1 MKTEAENLSSPG
13 NGEATATAAVAGYR
27 VEDGCAVIRMENPP
41 LNGLS
46 WALRRGLLHALDQAL
61 ADPGVAAIVLCGSSR
76 VFSCG
81 ADVKEFGTPQARRQP
96 ALTALIQAFEDSS
109 KPVVAAISG
118 MALGGGL
125 ELAMGCHYRVVCADA
140 DLGLPEIKLGLMPG
154 AGGTQRLPRLAG
166 LERALNMILTGASV
180 KAAEFA
186 STALVDEIIE
196 GDPVPAAL
204 AYARRIVAQGQP
216 PRRACAL
223 AVQAP
228 QAEALLGFAQQSI
241 RGRAQSL
248 PAPARCIEA
257 LQAACRESFEA
268 GLAVERRAFDALML
282 SPESQALQHAF
293 KAGREAARLP
303 GSTEAA
309 APQAIGKVGVV
320 GAGTMG
326 RGIALALLNAGLAV
340 RLLETQQAALDKGV
354 AFIHDELDKAARKG
368 RIDAA
373 QLAVRKAALLPTL
386 DYAAFADADLAI
398 EAVFED
404 IQVKRSVFE
413 ALDAV
418 LRPGAILASNTSA
431 LNLDAIAQFTRRPGD
446 VVGLHFFS
454 PAHVMRL
461 LEVVRGAQTRP
472 QVLASAMQLA
482 KRIGKVAVVSG
493 VCDGFIGNR
502 MVARYLMAANEL
514 LCQGATPWLVD
525 GALERFGMAMGV
537 FRMGDLAGLDIGWAG
552 RKRRAA
558 EHPEQ
563 DFSVV
568 ADRLCEI
575 GRFGQKTGAGWY
587 RYETGRR
594 EAIPDPLVED
604 VIRQWRA
611 DRGWTPR
618 KLSADEVVEACIF
631 ALVNEGA
638 RILDEGIAACAGDID
653 TVYLNGYGFPRH
665 RGGPMW
671 YADQVG
677 LPMVVRT
684 LRRIAGQPGV
694 NSAFWTPA
702 PLLLRLADAGRTF
715 N

>member
-1 MKTEAENLSSPG
+1 MDG
-13 NGEATATAAVAGYR
+13 NAAAVGASITYR
-27 VEDGCAVIRMENPP
+27 VERGSALIQMDNPP

-46 WALRRGLLHALDQAL
+46 WALRQGLLRALDQAL
-61 ADPGVAAIVLCGSSR
+61 ADPAVVAIVLSGS
-76 VFSCG
+76 VKAFSCG

-96 ALTALIQAFEDSS
+96 ALTNLIRAFEDSP

-125 ELAMGCHYRVVCADA
+125 ELAMGCHFRVAVPGADM
-140 DLGLPEIKLGLMPG
+140 GLPEIKLGLMPG

-166 LERALNMILTGASV
+166 LNRALSMILTGASV
-180 KAAEFA
+180 KAAELA
-186 STALVDEIIE
+186 DTPLVDEIAE
-196 GDPVPAAL
+196 GDPVKAAIAFAL
-204 AYARRIVAQGQP
+204 RIVDQKQP
-216 PRRACAL
+216 TRRTREL
-223 AVQAP
+223 AVEALG
-228 QAEALLGFAQQSI
+228 AEALLGFARQSI
-241 RGRAQSL
+241 KGWAQSL

-257 LQAACRESFEA
+257 LQAACGESFDA
-268 GLAVERRAFDALML
+268 GIAIERRAFDTLML
-282 SPESQALQHAF
+282 SPESRALQHAF
-293 KAGREAARLP
+293 KAEREAAKLP
-303 GSTEAA
+303 ELTEEAA
-309 APQAIGKVGVV
+309 VLSICTVGVV

-326 RGIALALLNAGLAV
+326 RGIALTLLNAGLAV
-340 RLLETQQAALDKGV
+340 RLLEPQQAALDMGV
-354 AFIHDELDKAARKG
+354 TFIHEELNKAFQKG
-368 RIDAA
+368 RINAT
-373 QLAVRKAALLPTL
+373 QLAARKAALLPAL
-386 DYAAFADADLAI
+386 DYAAFADVDLAI

-404 IQVKRSVFE
+404 LGVKRSVFE
-413 ALDAV
+413 ALDGV

-431 LNLDAIAQFTRRPGD
+431 LNLDTIARFTRRPGD
-446 VVGLHFFS
+446 VIGLHFFS

-461 LEVVRGAQTRP
+461 LEVVRGEQTRP
-472 QVLASAMQLA
+472 HILAAAMQLA

-502 MVARYLMAANEL
+502 MVARYLMAANES

-525 GALERFGMAMGV
+525 SALERFGMAMGV

-558 EHPEQ
+558 EHPNQ

-587 RYETGRR
+587 RYESGRR
-594 EAIPDPLVED
+594 EAVPDPAVEE
-604 VIRQWRA
+604 IISQWRL

-618 KLSADEVVEACIF
+618 QVSADEVVEACIF

-638 RILDEGIAACAGDID
+638 RILEDGIAARAGDID
-653 TVYLNGYGFPRH
+653 VVYLNGYGFPRH

-677 LPMVVRT
+677 LPIVVRT
-684 LRRIAGQPGV
+684 LRRIASQPGV

-702 PLLLRLADAGRTF
+702 PLLVRLADEGRTF